1 MHTSNAC
8 STSRLVRRCSSPSVT
23 CSYWAAP
30 WLHFHVTAMQGA
42 GFTHI
47 WLPPPSQSVSP
58 EVSRSSTGR
67 PATAAAVTR
76 KTHSGCLARDS
87 TGPASE
93 QTTAVAAHPVD
104 ATAAAAVLHQK
115 ASAAACLLVPH
126 ALRQVAQGSGHLSVC
141 IITMFVL
148 CAAAGLHAGPAV
160 QPELC
165 VWQ

>member
-1 MHTSNAC
+1 MQQPICYIFILGGPLAAFSCDRNAGCRLHTHLAA
-8 STSRLVRRCSSPSVT
+8 SS
-23 CSYWAAP
+23 
-30 WLHFHVTAMQGA
+30 F
-42 GFTHI
+42 
-47 WLPPPSQSVSP
+47 P
-58 EVSRSSTGR
+58 ER
-67 PATAAAVTR
+67 VTR
-76 KTHSGCLARDS
+76 GKQEQHWKTSYSSSSHQKTHSDCVARDS

-126 ALRQVAQGSGHLSVC
+126 ALRQVAQGSGYLSVC